1 MYLSYYGLEFNPF
14 DKNIETKYAYR
25 SKDLEILKNRLDYIK
40 ENKTMALITG
50 NPGMGKTFVIRNFLN
65 ELNSNLYKVIYMC
78 MSTLTTHE
86 FYRQLCY
93 ELGIEPAFK
102 KIDMFR
108 DIQTQILTLAKD
120 KRINVIIVIDEAQY
134 LKPSILNDL
143 KMLFNF
149 DLDSKNYASLI
160 LVGQPVLNSIL
171 KRNVFDALSQRIT
184 VSYNMVGIDKTELK
198 EYIETRINL
207 AHGNNGIFSEQAI
220 EAIFN
225 ACNGTIRIANNIIT
239 KCFIIG
245 KSKESLTI
253 DSDIVLE
260 AANELA
266 LG

>member
-14 DKNIETKYAYR
+14 DKNIETKYAYQ
-25 SKDLEILKNRLDYIK
+25 SKDFEILKNRLNFIK
-40 ENKTMALITG
+40 DNKTMALITG
-50 NPGMGKTFVIRNFLN
+50 NPGMGKTFAIRNFLN
-65 ELNSNLYKVIYMC
+65 ELNGNLYKIIYMC
-78 MSTLTTHE
+78 MSTLTTQE
-86 FYRQLCY
+86 FYRQLSY
-93 ELGIEPAFK
+93 ELGIEPSFK

-108 DIQTQILTLAKD
+108 DIQNQILTLARD
-120 KRINVIIVIDEAQY
+120 KKINVIIVIDEAQY
-134 LKPSILNDL
+134 LSTGILNDL
-143 KMLFNF
+143 KMLLNF

-171 KRNVFDALSQRIT
+171 RRNIYDALVQRIT

-198 EYIETRINL
+198 EYIESRIKI
-207 AHGNNGIFSEQAI
+207 AHGNNGIFNEQAL

-225 ACNGTIRIANNIIT
+225 ACNGSIRIANNIIT

-245 KSKESLTI
+245 KSKDLQTI